1 MTSSTS
7 GAKFTVSALLSFPA
21 SIFERGQ
28 AMKKMKGAS
37 KDKVKTTKGVA
48 RKAGTK
54 ARSKADYNPQTGAL
68 TGRAVG
74 AQARRELL
82 IADFEAEGLSR
93 PEAKARALAMMR
105 DNNTGDWRKG
115 KR

>member
-1 MTSSTS
+1 MH
-7 GAKFTVSALLSFPA
+7 P
-21 SIFERGQ
+21 IQMRMDHIEPMRGFGYCQ
-28 AMKKMKGAS
+28 PMKKTKGAS
-37 KDKVKTTKGVA
+37 KDKGTSKVKTTKCVA
-48 RKAGTK
+48 RKTGTK
-54 ARSKADYNPQTGAL
+54 ARSKTDYNPQTGAL

>member
-1 MTSSTS
+1 
-7 GAKFTVSALLSFPA
+7 
-21 SIFERGQ
+21 
-28 AMKKMKGAS
+28 MKNAKGAS
-37 KDKVKTTKGVA
+37 KDKVRSRVKTTKGVA

-54 ARSKADYNPQTGAL
+54 ARSKTDYNPQTGAL

>member
-7 GAKFTVSALLSFPA
+7 GAKFTVSALASSFPA

-28 AMKKMKGAS
+28 AMKKMKRAS

-54 ARSKADYNPQTGAL
+54 ARSKTDYNPHTGAR
-68 TGRAVG
+68 TGRAVS
-74 AQARRELL
+74 AQARRELP
-82 IADFEAEGLSR
+82 IADFEAHGLSS
-93 PEAKARALAMMR
+93 PEAQA
-105 DNNTGDWRKG
+105 
-115 KR
+115 